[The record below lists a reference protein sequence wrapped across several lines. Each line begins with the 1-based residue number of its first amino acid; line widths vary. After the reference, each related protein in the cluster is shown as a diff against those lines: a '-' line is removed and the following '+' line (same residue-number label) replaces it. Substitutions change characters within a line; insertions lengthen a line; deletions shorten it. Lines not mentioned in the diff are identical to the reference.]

1 MGLERM
7 ICLRWVAPPIVAV
20 FGNFPTTE
28 DGRNGRR
35 NKTWTTLPPPLSY
48 GVILQGT
55 TLTNFHF
62 YIVWDHKLIYVL
74 CIYLCVV
81 CNLFG
86 RTCLWLCFI
95 CFFLC
100 MVSDGYQCNAN
111 PRPPD
116 SFFLWRIK
124 RVLVSAFA
132 LLVFGCFLSF
142 IYLLYLTEFFS
153 PEMCI
158 EAMIWYGYII
168 KESFKT

>member
-7 ICLRWVAPPIVAV
+7 ICLRWLAPPIVV
-20 FGNFPTTE
+20 VSDNFPTTE
-28 DGRNGRR
+28 GGRSGRH
-35 NKTWTTLPPPLSY
+35 NKTWTTLPPPLLY

-116 SFFLWRIK
+116 SFFMKNKKGSCVSFFFACVWLFSFFYISFVPHRILFRLRCILK
-124 RVLVSAFA
+124 
-132 LLVFGCFLSF
+132 LS
-142 IYLLYLTEFFS
+142 YDVY
-153 PEMCI
+153 M
-158 EAMIWYGYII
+158 I
-168 KESFKT
+168 KESFRT